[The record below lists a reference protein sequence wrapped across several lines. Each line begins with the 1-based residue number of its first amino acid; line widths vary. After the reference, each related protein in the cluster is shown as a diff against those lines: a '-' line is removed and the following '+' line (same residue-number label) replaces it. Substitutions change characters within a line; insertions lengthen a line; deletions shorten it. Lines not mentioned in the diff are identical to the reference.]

1 MIARRLGAALAAA
14 LILTGAAGAEEIS
27 GPARVVDGD
36 SLEVGGQSV
45 RLFGIDAPEWTQ
57 VCRRDGAD
65 WAAGRAAAFW
75 LRARAE
81 GKTVRC
87 VVEDEDGHYH
97 RRVATCHLGR
107 RDLNRAIVAAGWAVA
122 YRRYS
127 DRYVKVEQAARAGQR
142 GIWRGE
148 CDPPEEWRRSHPH
161 GETR

>member
-1 MIARRLGAALAAA
+1 MLA
-14 LILTGAAGAEEIS
+14 GPAGAEEIV
-27 GPARVVDGD
+27 GPAHVVDGD
-36 SLEVGGQSV
+36 SLDVAGQSV
-45 RLFGIDAPEWTQ
+45 RLFGIDAPEWSQ
-57 VCRRDGAD
+57 LCHRDGAD
-65 WAAGRAAAFW
+65 WAAGRAAAVW

-81 GKTVRC
+81 GKPVRC

-127 DRYVKVEQAARAGQR
+127 DRYVGAEAAARAAAR

-148 CDPPEEWRRSHPH
+148 CDPPEEWRRAHPH
-161 GETR
+161 EGRR